1 MAIPFQALASSLL
14 ALLRF
19 PVRYPGTAVE
29 IAPGEVSAVQVRK
42 ERGGPR
48 LAGYGIAPFEGHDF
62 HAVSGVPKAEAIQEL
77 RRALG
82 SAVRAGGIK
91 PGKASL
97 IIPDSAA
104 RVWLLQLPEIPRAHQ
119 AMLEMIRWKVKRSV
133 PYRIED
139 AAITWQVLSR
149 PREPAGVR
157 PGRPPSPGYDRAVR
171 SPHAEEGLKV
181 GLVDLSSFNIYNLL
195 RRLAGGDS
203 SGPGDYACINATKGY
218 FTLMIFRRGELIF
231 YRCKSHPTGEGAA
244 PDDRVK
250 MFRRELAASLSYYT
264 EKLKGVTLSRTVGR
278 IADPDLAEA
287 TETLR
292 RSASRPSSRSS
303 RRSSPGSPR
312 TSTPR
317 RR

>member
-1 MAIPFQALASSLL
+1 
-14 ALLRF
+14 
-19 PVRYPGTAVE
+19 
-29 IAPGEVSAVQVRK
+29 VSAVLVRK

-48 LAGYGIAPFEGHDF
+48 LAGYGIASFEGHDF
-62 HAVSGVPKAEAIQEL
+62 HAVSGAPKAEAVQEL
-77 RRALG
+77 RGAIGR
-82 SAVRAGGIK
+82 AVRAGGIK

-104 RVWLLQLPEIPRAHQ
+104 RVWLLQLPELPRAHQ

-149 PREPAGVR
+149 PTASQPGSVLAGLL
-157 PGRPPSPGYDRAVR
+157 PRATIAQYE
-171 SPHAEEGLKV
+171 SLMLEEGLKV

-195 RRLAGGDS
+195 RRLAGGEN
-203 SGPGDYACINATKGY
+203 SGQGDYACINATKGY

-244 PDDRVK
+244 PDDRAR

-278 IADPDLAEA
+278 IADPDLAESV
-287 TETLR
+287 ETL
-292 RSASRPSSRSS
+292 SSLGFAPMEPFDPSKFARFPENLDAQTALTLLPALGAALG
-303 RRSSPGSPR
+303 RNA
-312 TSTPR
+312 
-317 RR
+317 